1 MTNTIEIEMRG
12 LLHENE
18 IIALRERLLKIGVL
32 KTSKRRVLVDYS
44 TFLPE
49 QGVAERT
56 IDIRIRNTNGKSEII
71 IKTGKWG
78 GADAR
83 QEHIVTTDTSFDELA
98 NVMCLLGYKKG
109 VLCVRN
115 SEIFQVGEIEFALV
129 EVPSHSYYFE
139 AEIEV
144 TDSTIVA
151 GKRALLINFLT
162 ELSLEVFT
170 DQQFY
175 DYIERLNT
183 EANTV
188 YQADLTEHFFKA
200 KFNI

>member
-1 MTNTIEIEMRG
+1 MRG